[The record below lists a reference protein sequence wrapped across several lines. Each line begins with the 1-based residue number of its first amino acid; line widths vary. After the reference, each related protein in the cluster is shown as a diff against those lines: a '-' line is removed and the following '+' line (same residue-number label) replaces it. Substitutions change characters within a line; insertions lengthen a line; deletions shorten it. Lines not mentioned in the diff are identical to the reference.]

1 MLSAARI
8 DEIARDVAERT
19 LPRLSVERVE
29 SVETTDSTGQSA
41 VRILIVLK
49 PNVATRLKG
58 DAVLDTL
65 VAMHNKLS
73 EEGEER
79 LPIVEYADVDEM
91 EDGGDAQS

>member
-8 DEIARDVAERT
+8 DEITRDVTERT

-29 SVETTDSTGQSA
+29 STETTDSEGQSA

-49 PNVATRLKG
+49 PKVATRLKG

-65 VAMHNKLS
+65 VALHDKLT

-79 LPIVEYADVDEM
+79 RPIVEYAAVDEM
-91 EDGGDAQS
+91 DDGGDPQP